1 MLSLATWTMAAAI
14 GWTGDA
20 KPIDAAALLDAP
32 TRHVRTT
39 SRMVQDLLRTGH
51 QRSPTFASLLTR
63 LQLSDV
69 YVYVEVVDR
78 LPGAVEG
85 RLVIMP
91 PSHGYRYVRI
101 QLALRGSS
109 VDMIAVL
116 GHELRHAVEVADA
129 STVSDERSLAALYQR
144 IGMRR
149 GQNVFDTLEAQETG
163 RRVLKELIA

>member
-1 MLSLATWTMAAAI
+1 MLSLATWTMAAAV
-14 GWTGDA
+14 GLTGAA

-39 SRMVQDLLRTGH
+39 SRTVQELLRTGH
-51 QRSPTFASLLTR
+51 QRSSTFASLLKR
-63 LQLSDV
+63 LHLSDV
-69 YVYVEVVDR
+69 YVYVELVDR
-78 LPGAVEG
+78 LPGAIEG
-85 RLVIMP
+85 RLLIMP

-109 VDMIAVL
+109 LDMIAVL

-129 STVSDERSLAALYQR
+129 ASVLDEDSLAALYQR
-144 IGMRR
+144 IGVPR
-149 GQNVFDTLEAQETG
+149 GPNVFDTLEAQETG